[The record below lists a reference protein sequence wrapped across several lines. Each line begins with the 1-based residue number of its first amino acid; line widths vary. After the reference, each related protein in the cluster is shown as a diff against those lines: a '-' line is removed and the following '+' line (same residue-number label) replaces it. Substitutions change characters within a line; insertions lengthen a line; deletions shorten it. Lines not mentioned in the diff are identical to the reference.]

1 MVNDLHNQVAQNK
14 AMAEQLNQLET
25 RNAEVTKKYEEYKKS
40 YYKVRDEREKLKA
53 EIANNNEQR
62 PEQAPD
68 LA

>member
-1 MVNDLHNQVAQNK
+1 MVKDLHNQVAQNK
-14 AMAEQLNQLET
+14 AMAEQLSQLEI

-53 EIANNNEQR
+53 EIANHNEQR